1 MFRYL
6 FGVLCIVHLSACSS
20 STTEVIS
27 QNAIKDVKNIT
38 EAVERIEKQTVKECK
53 TDALMSNLEALK
65 SQAVSISS
73 QIKTIELSCTT
84 EKEVLQEKIIVR
96 NVIIGCLALLFV
108 LLIWIRRKI

>member
-1 MFRYL
+1 MRFILPLSLLFL
-6 FGVLCIVHLSACSS
+6 FGCSS

-38 EAVERIEKQTVKECK
+38 EAVERIEKQTKTECK

-84 EKEVLQEKIIVR
+84 EKQVLEEKIIVR
-96 NVIIGCLALLFV
+96 NVIIGCLVALFV